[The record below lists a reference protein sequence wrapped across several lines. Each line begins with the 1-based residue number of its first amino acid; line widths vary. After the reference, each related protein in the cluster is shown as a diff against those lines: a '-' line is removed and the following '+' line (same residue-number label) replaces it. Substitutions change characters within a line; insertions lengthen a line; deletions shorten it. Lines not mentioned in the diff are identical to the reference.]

1 MNTRGLGKASFWKKL
16 IVSLLVAAIFT
27 GIAGSG
33 ILYYVDMALSDSMY
47 CTERAHDGIIRVVG
61 IDQESLDAIGP
72 WPWSREVIATVIRN
86 LNKNPDSRPAV
97 IGIDVIF
104 SGESDPEADD
114 ALVQAAKEFGNVVT
128 AEAADFT
135 DQMVVDGDNFYV
147 EKYGITG
154 FDKVFK
160 AYRDVTYQGHVN
172 AMLDKDGILR
182 QGKLWIEPNKDE
194 RVELFGWVIYK
205 RYCEALGITPGK
217 QPPAGKLNGFFR
229 IPYSVKH
236 EHFDHSYNVA
246 KVYYDDE
253 GEVGSAFEDKIVLI
267 GPFAAGLADNY
278 ITSIDH
284 ASTMY
289 GIEVQG
295 NVIQSLLDGRY
306 QKASPDGWQLVL
318 VFILSG
324 ASVWFLWK
332 RKVRWTLVWWIGI
345 TGGWLLL
352 CKILGENGILLHP
365 LWIPFSITALFISF
379 VAINYIQA
387 ALAKHKVTSTF
398 KRYVDP
404 SVINELFRE
413 GTDSLGLGGKLTDI
427 AALFVDIRG
436 FTTMS
441 EALPATE
448 VVEILNQYL
457 SLTTKCVMDNHGTL
471 DKFVGDC
478 TMAIW
483 NAPLKQDDYVMN
495 ACKAALDMVK
505 GSEEL
510 AKQLQ
515 EKYGRTVAFGV
526 GVHCGKAVVG
536 NIGAQMRMDYTAIGD
551 TVNTAA
557 RLEANAPGGC
567 VYISR
572 AVVDALG
579 DRILATSLG
588 TSIKLK
594 GKADGFEIFTL
605 DGIKEGN

>member
-16 IVSLLVAAIFT
+16 IVSLLVAAIFVYIQKK
-27 GIAGSG
+27 GW
-33 ILYYVDMALSDSMY
+33 LFRQEMALSDWIN
-47 CTERAHDGIIRVVG
+47 CRPRAHDGVIKVIG
-61 IDQESLDAIGP
+61 IDQKALDELGP
-72 WPWSREVIATVIRN
+72 MPWSREIYATAIRN
-86 LNKNPDSRPAV
+86 LNKDPNCKPAV
-97 IGIDVIF
+97 IGVDVLF
-104 SGESDPEADD
+104 VGETSAEADD
-114 ALVQAAKEFGNVVT
+114 ALVQAAAEYGNVVT
-128 AEAADFT
+128 AEAVNFT
-135 DQMVVDGDNFYV
+135 DQMVTDGDNFYV
-147 EKYGITG
+147 KKFGINGYDRIYEKY
-154 FDKVFK
+154 
-160 AYRDVTYQGHVN
+160 REVTHQGHIN

-182 QGKLWIEPNKDE
+182 HELLWVEPNED
-194 RVELFGWVIYK
+194 VHLDLFGWVIYQQ
-205 RYCEALGITPGK
+205 YCEKMGITPNDK
-217 QPPAGKLNGFFR
+217 PKADKNGFFSL
-229 IPYSVKH
+229 PYSALPGYFY
-236 EHFDHSYNVA
+236 ENVSVA
-246 KVYYDDE
+246 DLYYDRYD
-253 GEVGSAFEDKIVLI
+253 GSPFDDGCIVLI
-267 GPFAAGLADNY
+267 GPYASGSDQYFTA
-278 ITSIDH
+278 IDH
-284 ASTMY
+284 AAAMY
-289 GIEVQG
+289 GIEVQA

-306 QKASPDGWQLVL
+306 QQNAEMSWQFVL
-318 VFILSG
+318 LFLLTTG
-324 ASVWFLWK
+324 SVWFLWA
-332 RKVRWTLVWWIGI
+332 RKVRWSLVWWLGFS
-345 TGGWLLL
+345 GGWLLI
-352 CKILGENGILLHP
+352 CKIVGDQGILLQP
-365 LWIPFSITALFISF
+365 LGIALAVTVLFIAF
-379 VAINYIQA
+379 VAINYVQA
-387 ALAKHKVTSTF
+387 ALAKLKVTSTF

-404 SVINELFRE
+404 SVINELLRE

-457 SLTTKCVMDNHGTL
+457 TLTTKCVMDNHGTL

-483 NAPLKQDDYVMN
+483 NAPLPQEDYVMN

>member
-1 MNTRGLGKASFWKKL
+1 MHTRGLGKASVWKKL
-16 IVSLLVAAIFT
+16 IISLLVAAIFVFVQAQ
-27 GIAGSG
+27 GW
-33 ILYYVDMALSDSMY
+33 LYRPEMALADALY
-47 CTERAHDGIIRVVG
+47 CREIAHDGVIKVVG
-61 IDQESLDAIGP
+61 IDQKAFEELGP
-72 WPWSREVIATVIRN
+72 MPWSREVYATAIRN
-86 LNKNPDSRPAV
+86 LNKYADNKPAV
-97 IGIDVIF
+97 IGVDVLF
-104 SGESDPEADD
+104 VGETTPEADD
-114 ALVQAAKEFGNVVT
+114 ALVQAAAEYGNVVT
-128 AEAADFT
+128 AEAVNFT
-135 DQMVVDGDNFYV
+135 DQLVTDGDSFYV
-147 EKYGITG
+147 KKFGINGYDRVFEKY
-154 FDKVFK
+154 
-160 AYRDVTYQGHVN
+160 REVTRQGHIN

-182 QGKLWIEPNKDE
+182 HELLWVEPNENVHLD
-194 RVELFGWVIYK
+194 LFGWVIYQQ
-205 RYCEALGITPGK
+205 YCEKNGITPNPK
-217 QPPAGKLNGFFR
+217 PDADSNGFFR
-229 IPYSVKH
+229 LPYSALPGR
-236 EHFDHSYNVA
+236 FYDGISIA
-246 KVYYDDE
+246 DLYYDRVD
-253 GEVGSAFEDKIVLI
+253 GSFFEDGCIVLI
-267 GPFAAGLADNY
+267 GPYASGSDQYF
-278 ITSIDH
+278 TSIDH
-284 ASTMY
+284 AAAMY
-289 GIEVQG
+289 GIEVQA
-295 NVIQSLLDGRY
+295 NVIQSLIDGRY
-306 QKASPDGWQLVL
+306 QKNSALPWQFVL
-318 VFILSG
+318 LFLLSTG
-324 ASVWFLWK
+324 SVWFLWA
-332 RKVRWTLVWWIGI
+332 RKVRWSLLWWIGFS
-345 TGGWLLL
+345 GGWLLI
-352 CKILGENGILLHP
+352 CKIVGDRGILLQP
-365 LWIPFSITALFISF
+365 LGITLAVTTLFLTF
-379 VAINYIQA
+379 VAINYVQA
-387 ALAKHKVTSTF
+387 ARAKRQVTNTF

-457 SLTTKCVMDNHGTL
+457 SLTTKCVMENHGTL

-510 AKQLQ
+510 AKELQ

-536 NIGAQMRMDYTAIGD
+536 NIGAQMRMDFTAIGD

-567 VYISR
+567 IYISR

-579 DRILATSLG
+579 DRICATSLG